1 MINTNLLSPGT
12 LLRNG
17 TYRVERQLSSGGY
30 GNTYVVTNVSF
41 GETFAM
47 KEFYIKGINERDSAS
62 KEISVSNKEN
72 EYQFETMKSKFCKE
86 AVRIRKLDNPHI
98 VKVYDMF
105 DENGTSYYI
114 MDYID
119 GESLSSLL
127 KRTGKPVTEEQLFGY
142 LRQILSALSAI
153 HNKGIWHLDLKPGN
167 IMIDKRG
174 NVYLIDFGASKQFH
188 DSEGKSVSTS
198 TGLCYTP
205 GYAPLEQTNQD
216 FKKFGPWTDIYALGA
231 TMYNLLTAQ
240 KPLMATDI
248 LIEGFSLPVEV
259 SSRTRDLISWMMR
272 PRYLDRPQSVEDIRS
287 YLEQGQLSSVAD
299 QSETDT
305 EAAEEE
311 ETQCAKT
318 KVDKEQDR
326 TLYKNDSEETVLR
339 NKRDTVVNNEELN
352 ANSRRSG
359 ILGKLPVDISVP
371 TNVTDK
377 LNELKGFV
385 AENIDLQQSV
395 GAVVSSLKQ
404 HIPVRGKG
412 NATSEDDG
420 TELLNED
427 NETLQANKVDLEEY
441 LQKSSQEQDA
451 DIAGESD
458 LSEDESVGST
468 PTRKWIYW
476 VLILLLLGN
485 AYLIYIGRVYLDLGW
500 SYNDYVNDMMSSFY
514 GICNADLY
522 ASIVFSL
529 LFLILICMG
538 IKKNDF
544 IHS

>member
-41 GETFAM
+41 GETYAM
-47 KEFYIKGINERDSAS
+47 QEFYIKGINERDSGS

-231 TMYNLLTAQ
+231 TLYNLLTAQ
-240 KPLMATDI
+240 KPLMPTDI

-287 YLEQGQLSSVAD
+287 YLEQGHLSSVAS

-305 EAAEEE
+305 NTEAEEE
-311 ETQCAKT
+311 TECMNTNPAK
-318 KVDKEQDR
+318 ENDR
-326 TLYKNDSEETVLR
+326 TVYKHESEETIVDKPIT
-339 NKRDTVVNNEELN
+339 NTHSSNRDIHKVGTT
-352 ANSRRSG
+352 S
-359 ILGKLPVDISVP
+359 SVP
-371 TNVTDK
+371 KSTTYINKKDSNISRKISKIVILLPILMLGGFLVFVVFSNIGSSRAVDTRAAIEENYVEAVDSGSVTLYGTVHTYPITMNINIKGSVVKGTYYYNRKGADNVLTLSGFLDGDNMEIFETDE
-377 LNELKGFV
+377 NGIQTGHFKGYYINGEYQGEFV
-385 AENIDLQQSV
+385 TRQ
-395 GAVVSSLKQ
+395 
-404 HIPVRGKG
+404 
-412 NATSEDDG
+412 
-420 TELLNED
+420 
-427 NETLQANKVDLEEY
+427 
-441 LQKSSQEQDA
+441 
-451 DIAGESD
+451 GESMQFR
-458 LSEDESVGST
+458 LT
-468 PTRKWIYW
+468 I
-476 VLILLLLGN
+476 
-485 AYLIYIGRVYLDLGW
+485 
-500 SYNDYVNDMMSSFY
+500 
-514 GICNADLY
+514 
-522 ASIVFSL
+522 
-529 LFLILICMG
+529 
-538 IKKNDF
+538 
-544 IHS
+544 

>member
-1 MINTNLLSPGT
+1 MINTYLLSPGT

-47 KEFYIKGINERDSAS
+47 KEFYIKGINERDSGS

-205 GYAPLEQTNQD
+205 GYAPLEQMDQD
-216 FKKFGPWTDIYALGA
+216 FKKFGAWTDIYALGA
-231 TMYNLLTAQ
+231 TMYNLLTVLSPP
-240 KPLMATDI
+240 KPTDI
-248 LIEGFSLPVEV
+248 LTEGITLPDEV

-287 YLEQGQLSSVAD
+287 YLEQGQLSSVTGKLD
-299 QSETDT
+299 TDTDT
-305 EAAEEE
+305 EAEE
-311 ETQCAKT
+311 ETECITTNPAKENDRT
-318 KVDKEQDR
+318 VYKHESEDTIVDKLITNTHSSNIDIH
-326 TLYKNDSEETVLR
+326 KV
-339 NKRDTVVNNEELN
+339 
-352 ANSRRSG
+352 G
-359 ILGKLPVDISVP
+359 ITSSVP
-371 TNVTDK
+371 ESTTSNNINNQDEDTSSATAKLSPILMSVIGGIIICLICYFQFGYDRANDAITADSVAVDSCAVDTTVIDTYDTTDYSASDVDV
-377 LNELKGFV
+377 E
-385 AENIDLQQSV
+385 
-395 GAVVSSLKQ
+395 
-404 HIPVRGKG
+404 G
-412 NATSEDDG
+412 NSEDIYNYMAPAADS
-420 TELLNED
+420 TVYD
-427 NETLQANKVDLEEY
+427 
-441 LQKSSQEQDA
+441 
-451 DIAGESD
+451 DIAP
-458 LSEDESVGST
+458 VC
-468 PTRKWIYW
+468 
-476 VLILLLLGN
+476 
-485 AYLIYIGRVYLDLGW
+485 A
-500 SYNDYVNDMMSSFY
+500 
-514 GICNADLY
+514 
-522 ASIVFSL
+522 
-529 LFLILICMG
+529 
-538 IKKNDF
+538 
-544 IHS
+544 